1 MWAVYL
7 LALGRKHIEDM
18 LPGAA
23 KGMSREYVTGVSSR
37 QLGHSDYMNWSGS
50 PLGLSQFLNR
60 YILME

>member
-23 KGMSREYVTGVSSR
+23 KGISREYVTGVSSR

-50 PLGLSQFLNR
+50 FGLKSVSK
-60 YILME
+60 